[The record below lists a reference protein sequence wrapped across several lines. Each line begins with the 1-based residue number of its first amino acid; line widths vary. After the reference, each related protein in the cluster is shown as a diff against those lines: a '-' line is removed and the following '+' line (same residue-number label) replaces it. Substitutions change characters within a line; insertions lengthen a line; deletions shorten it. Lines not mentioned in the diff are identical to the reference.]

1 MYFNPIDCKKVL
13 IYTSGLYN
21 IMVDINAIVQGSKAI
36 AMDSVPAGGS
46 EYTDAIVQIFTANPG
61 KKFSG
66 RDIKK
71 LFADQDVEI
80 KNPSNVLFQLMKQG
94 KLTRPKTGWYELA

>member
-1 MYFNPIDCKKVL
+1 M
-13 IYTSGLYN
+13 
-21 IMVDINAIVQGSKAI
+21 DIKTIVQASKEI
-36 AMDSVPAGGS
+36 AMDSIPAGGS
-46 EYTDAIVQIFTANPG
+46 EYTDAIKAIFEANRG

-80 KNPSNVLFQLMKQG
+80 KNPSNVLFALMKQG
-94 KLTRPKTGWYELA
+94 FLSRPKTGWYELA